1 MIMDKISV
9 VNFFLSY
16 PDKSLENNNMKEEIK
31 KLQYQLQQEYKSG
44 IPKHVETSSVEERLE
59 RIDGIQE
66 HIVDI
71 YSKMYA
77 TV

>member
-1 MIMDKISV
+1 MDKISV

>member
-1 MIMDKISV
+1 MDKISI

-16 PDKSLENNNMKEEIK
+16 PDTSLGKNASKKEIE
-31 KLQYQLQQEYKSG
+31 KLQQQLQETYNSG
-44 IPKHVETSSVEERLE
+44 IHEYVETSSVGEYLE
-59 RIDGIQE
+59 RINWIQE
-66 HIVDI
+66 YTVDI

>member
-31 KLQYQLQQEYKSG
+31 RLQQQLHEEYNSS
-44 IPKHVETSSVEERLE
+44 IHECVETIFVEESLE
-59 RIDGIQE
+59 RINQIQE
-66 HIVDI
+66 YTVDI
-71 YSKMYA
+71 YSKMY
-77 TV
+77 VSI

>member
-31 KLQYQLQQEYKSG
+31 RLQQQLHEEYNSS
-44 IPKHVETSSVEERLE
+44 IHECVETLFVEESLE
-59 RIDGIQE
+59 RINQIQE
-66 HIVDI
+66 YTVDI
-71 YSKMYA
+71 YSKMYV

>member
-31 KLQYQLQQEYKSG
+31 RLQQQLHEEYNSS
-44 IPKHVETSSVEERLE
+44 IHECVETLFVEESLE
-59 RIDGIQE
+59 RINQIQE
-66 HIVDI
+66 YTVDI
-71 YSKMYA
+71 YSKMY
-77 TV
+77 VSI

>member
-31 KLQYQLQQEYKSG
+31 RIQQQLHEEYNSS
-44 IPKHVETSSVEERLE
+44 IHECVETLFVEESLE
-59 RIDGIQE
+59 RINQIQE
-66 HIVDI
+66 YTVDI

>member
-31 KLQYQLQQEYKSG
+31 RLQQQLHEEYNSG
-44 IPKHVETSSVEERLE
+44 IHECVETLFVEESLE
-59 RIDGIQE
+59 RINQIQE
-66 HIVDI
+66 YTVDI
-71 YSKMYA
+71 YSKMY
-77 TV
+77 VSI

>member
-31 KLQYQLQQEYKSG
+31 MLQQQLHEEYNSS
-44 IPKHVETSSVEERLE
+44 IHECVETLFVEESLE
-59 RIDGIQE
+59 RINQIQE
-66 HIVDI
+66 YTVDI
-71 YSKMYA
+71 YSKMY
-77 TV
+77 VSI

>member
-31 KLQYQLQQEYKSG
+31 RLQQQLNEEYNSS
-44 IPKHVETSSVEERLE
+44 IHECVETLFVEESLE
-59 RIDGIQE
+59 RINQIQE
-66 HIVDI
+66 YTVDI
-71 YSKMYA
+71 YSKMY
-77 TV
+77 VSI

>member
-1 MIMDKISV
+1 MDKISV

-31 KLQYQLQQEYKSG
+31 RIQQQLHEEYNSS
-44 IPKHVETSSVEERLE
+44 IHECVETLFVEESLE
-59 RIDGIQE
+59 RINQIQE
-66 HIVDI
+66 YTVDI

>member
-1 MIMDKISV
+1 MIMDKITV

-31 KLQYQLQQEYKSG
+31 SLQQQLHEEYNSS
-44 IPKHVETSSVEERLE
+44 IHECVETLFVEESLE